1 MKDIITDIDSL
12 HSLIEKYFDGETS
25 LDEERSL
32 RRTLAVTS
40 LQSDKIDE
48 AKAVLGFFA
57 AQRKSARPKQRKLHY
72 WAAAATIA
80 LLVASSVSI
89 LHLVNKDTTSYTC
102 YIAGNYSDSKE
113 DSFAIMQDQ
122 LSDIN
127 DARTEV
133 YNDIDDQLGDIFEIT
148 NL

>member
-1 MKDIITDIDSL
+1 VTLL
-12 HSLIEKYFDGETS
+12 H
-25 LDEERSL
+25 
-32 RRTLAVTS
+32 
-40 LQSDKIDE
+40 SDKIDE
-48 AKAVLGFFA
+48 AKAVLGYFA

-89 LHLVNKDTTSYTC
+89 LHFVNKDTTSYTC